1 MRLGGFPTVFGA
13 GVGHGHTGP
22 LPPSCGLGSSPPS
35 EVSSAATRPFGFFL
49 DSLRPCLAKGLLADN
64 PVAGDALFPTPI
76 AAPCD
81 GNVWQRCGAVH
92 HFIMYSLVE
101 SFTLYPAQR
110 HKSS

>member
-1 MRLGGFPTVFGA
+1 MTGDCVPISVDSQRCLVLGMATAAPV
-13 GVGHGHTGP
+13 HY
-22 LPPSCGLGSSPPS
+22 LRR
-35 EVSSAATRPFGFFL
+35 EVSTAATRPFGFFL